1 MNKEGASHIEV
12 ILAFVL
18 FVGFIMFALYFFN
31 PLNSSRLVD
40 TSVDYLLNEI
50 REKTEVAVDFYSLKI
65 DSSVSDESIQL
76 DYPDDVDTSKN
87 VASEGEDGE
96 ILDSR
101 VAGNNIFVDRKNN
114 DFIKLKF
121 SETITENDN
130 CCQNAKNLEAQG
142 NEGKKYILASSNKR
156 NIISE
161 KKISEINKTYYEN
174 YNALKEEFNLP
185 GRVNFAIV
193 FFLSNKEV
201 RMEKEIPNNFEVF
214 TEETRVE
221 LIRDDNGKI
230 EFADLIIKVW

>member
-201 RMEKEIPNNFEVF
+201 RMEKEIPNN
-214 TEETRVE
+214 
-221 LIRDDNGKI
+221 
-230 EFADLIIKVW
+230 